1 MSTQIPTY
9 KSMIDPLLRL
19 LASRDGPVKT
29 ADVYAGIAEMV
40 GMTAEDKRELL
51 PSGTQPVYINRIG
64 WAQDALKRSGL
75 ADAPRRG
82 HWKITNDGKLLLEKH
97 GGRVPEFVAHDIALR
112 NRNTPLVDLSQ
123 PHQPTG
129 PTPPDTD
136 QNEKSPEEKIEE
148 GLQEIRA
155 SVSRQIHEYVM
166 KATPEFFEQLVL
178 DLLLAMGYGANR
190 DSLQRVGGSGDGGI
204 DGIIS
209 LDKLG
214 LEKVYIQAKRWKG
227 SVGSPEIQGFV
238 GALQLNG
245 ANKGVF
251 ITSGMVS
258 RPAVDSARR
267 ANMVLIDGERLAS
280 LMIEHE
286 VGVSSMIRKI
296 PQLDSDYFEE

>member
-1 MSTQIPTY
+1 MNIPTY

-29 ADVYAGIAEMV
+29 AEVYAGIAEMV
-40 GMTAEDKRELL
+40 GLTEEDKRELL
-51 PSGTQPVYINRIG
+51 PSGMQPVYKNRIG
-64 WAQDALKRSGL
+64 WAQDSLKRSGL
-75 ADAPRRG
+75 SVATRRG
-82 HWKITNDGKLLLEKH
+82 VWQITEKGKVFLKEH
-97 GGRVPEFVAHDIALR
+97 GGGVPDLLAHEIAIAF
-112 NRNTPLVDLSQ
+112 RNTPLVDIIPSTQ
-123 PHQPTG
+123 SNHTAG
-129 PTPPDTD
+129 IESD
-136 QNEKSPEEKIEE
+136 QNERSPEEKIEE

-166 KATPEFFEQLVL
+166 NATPEFFEQLVL
-178 DLLLAMGYGANR
+178 DLLLAMGYGADR

-214 LEKVYIQAKRWKG
+214 LEKVYVQAKRWKG
-227 SVGSPEIQGFV
+227 TVGSPEVQGFV

-245 ANKGVF
+245 ANKGVL
-251 ITSGMVS
+251 ITSGVVS
-258 RPAVDSARR
+258 KPAIESARR
-267 ANMVLIDGERLAS
+267 ANVVMIDGERLAA

-286 VGVSSMIRKI
+286 VGVSSKTFRI